1 MVNKRFEAASGTVPA
16 DLIWSV
22 VRRNNAFLVK
32 RDSGRNQFS
41 SEPGNVMNTHS
52 FKFSGIANLRT
63 VDLAPSKRADG
74 SAAVTMTIRSKSGKR
89 RPARALKKTA
99 LGKDASKDM
108 RRVANAVA
116 KEVGGGYRDDLK
128 AAALARW
135 TNLHRSILRA
145 NNKGGIKKGRKGAK

>member
-1 MVNKRFEAASGTVPA
+1 LLLTFCAP
-16 DLIWSV
+16 
-22 VRRNNAFLVK
+22 
-32 RDSGRNQFS
+32 
-41 SEPGNVMNTHS
+41 
-52 FKFSGIANLRT
+52 SGIANLRT

-116 KEVGGGYRDDLK
+116 KEVCSLLAILVIFAQVGGGYRDDLK